1 MSKSKP
7 YEEQKT
13 ENQMAS
19 EAAMMYET
27 ARSMDDFVASIPVDL
42 MQQLIDI
49 SIRDCKAGK
58 GITWS
63 PAATDDFLSILKK
76 VDELFGKMIAIK
88 VSNKIQLHI
97 GLLSSFPQIGVRDAI
112 FSTAD
117 RDVRYLINTPNLI
130 YYAIEQEEIYIISIC
145 DSRQSPETI
154 RQRISGLLRQ
164 YK

>member
-1 MSKSKP
+1 M
-7 YEEQKT
+7 
-13 ENQMAS
+13 
-19 EAAMMYET
+19 
-27 ARSMDDFVASIPVDL
+27 
-42 MQQLIDI
+42 
-49 SIRDCKAGK
+49 

-76 VDELFGKMIAIK
+76 VEELFGKMIAIK

-130 YYAIEQEEIYIISIC
+130 YYAIEQEEIYIKLYVKESLNCYVNINSLFLYTKNLFF
-145 DSRQSPETI
+145 S
-154 RQRISGLLRQ
+154 
-164 YK
+164 

>member
-1 MSKSKP
+1 M
-7 YEEQKT
+7 
-13 ENQMAS
+13 
-19 EAAMMYET
+19 
-27 ARSMDDFVASIPVDL
+27 
-42 MQQLIDI
+42 
-49 SIRDCKAGK
+49 

-76 VDELFGKMIAIK
+76 VEELFGKMIAIK

-130 YYAIEQEEIYIISIC
+130 YYAIEQEEIYFISIC
-145 DSRQSPETI
+145 DSSQSPETI

>member
-1 MSKSKP
+1 M
-7 YEEQKT
+7 
-13 ENQMAS
+13 
-19 EAAMMYET
+19 
-27 ARSMDDFVASIPVDL
+27 
-42 MQQLIDI
+42 
-49 SIRDCKAGK
+49 

-76 VDELFGKMIAIK
+76 VEELFGKMIAIK

-130 YYAIEQEEIYIISIC
+130 YYPIEQKVTQIISIR
-145 DSRQSPETI
+145 DTFQIQQTI
-154 RQRISGLLRQ
+154 RQRNSPLLSQ
-164 YK
+164 FK

>member
-1 MSKSKP
+1 M
-7 YEEQKT
+7 
-13 ENQMAS
+13 
-19 EAAMMYET
+19 
-27 ARSMDDFVASIPVDL
+27 
-42 MQQLIDI
+42 
-49 SIRDCKAGK
+49 

-76 VDELFGKMIAIK
+76 VEELFGKMIAIK

-130 YYAIEQEEIYIISIC
+130 YIISIC

-154 RQRISGLLRQ
+154 RQRISELLRQ

>member
-1 MSKSKP
+1 M
-7 YEEQKT
+7 
-13 ENQMAS
+13 
-19 EAAMMYET
+19 
-27 ARSMDDFVASIPVDL
+27 
-42 MQQLIDI
+42 
-49 SIRDCKAGK
+49 

-76 VDELFGKMIAIK
+76 VEELFGKMIAIK

-145 DSRQSPETI
+145 DYRQSPEDI
-154 RQRISGLLRQ
+154 LQIISLIIIQ
-164 YK
+164 DK

>member
-1 MSKSKP
+1 M
-7 YEEQKT
+7 
-13 ENQMAS
+13 
-19 EAAMMYET
+19 
-27 ARSMDDFVASIPVDL
+27 
-42 MQQLIDI
+42 
-49 SIRDCKAGK
+49 
-58 GITWS
+58 GITGS
-63 PAATDDFLSILKK
+63 SAATDDFLSILKK
-76 VDELFGKMIAIK
+76 VEELFGKMIAIK

>member
-1 MSKSKP
+1 M
-7 YEEQKT
+7 
-13 ENQMAS
+13 
-19 EAAMMYET
+19 
-27 ARSMDDFVASIPVDL
+27 
-42 MQQLIDI
+42 
-49 SIRDCKAGK
+49 

-130 YYAIEQEEIYIISIC
+130 YYAIEQEEENPSVINY
-145 DSRQSPETI
+145 R
-154 RQRISGLLRQ
+154 L
-164 YK
+164 Y